1 VYESMTAAVLRRTC
15 NAVDSRTVRTLAD
28 LAEFVAL
35 AKELTVRGHAA
46 FEADQML
53 RLAAEAILGRIG
65 EAVGRLPEE
74 FRIQHPEM
82 NWAAIRGI
90 RNLLSHEYHR
100 IDYGIAWDTLVIGV
114 PELAAR
120 LGLDG

>member
-1 VYESMTAAVLRRTC
+1 M
-15 NAVDSRTVRTLAD
+15 
-28 LAEFVAL
+28 
-35 AKELTVRGHAA
+35 
-46 FEADQML
+46 
-53 RLAAEAILGRIG
+53 
-65 EAVGRLPEE
+65 PEE
-74 FRIQHPEM
+74 FRIQHPEV

-100 IDYGIAWDTLVIGV
+100 IDCGLAWDTLVIGV